1 MTHFSHHFIPTTK
14 KLYYVQHTWYKTK
27 PHSLQSLTSFHIN
40 LIIIP
45 ISIQTE
51 TTKVVLSDVDV
62 LGNTNTNVNSQKKI
76 QETPPFKA
84 IECVATEHSEESE

>member
-14 KLYYVQHTWYKTK
+14 KLYYVQHTLYKTK

-45 ISIQTE
+45 ISIHTE

-62 LGNTNTNVNSQKKI
+62 LGNTNTNVNSQNKNSRDSPI
-76 QETPPFKA
+76 
-84 IECVATEHSEESE
+84 